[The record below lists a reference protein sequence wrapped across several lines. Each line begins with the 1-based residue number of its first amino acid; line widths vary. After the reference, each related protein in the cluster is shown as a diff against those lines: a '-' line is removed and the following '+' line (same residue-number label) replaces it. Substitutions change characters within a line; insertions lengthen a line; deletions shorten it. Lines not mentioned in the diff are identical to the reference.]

1 MTVWPA
7 MDDAT
12 EMALRKTD
20 HGAVPEPVVVHV
32 KSTATDMFGEKSL
45 CFVTCHQNPFNVADS
60 KYFRKAYTVIEN
72 LNAGIIKNASK
83 ALFRFGQGL
92 RVICKFIQHSTV
104 QRYRA
109 RFVLL
114 RHIDGEEVGC
124 SFQVLWPK
132 PLASLLERVS
142 RIMPFTQDRN

>member
-72 LNAGIIKNASK
+72 LNAGIIK
-83 ALFRFGQGL
+83 
-92 RVICKFIQHSTV
+92 TP
-104 QRYRA
+104 
-109 RFVLL
+109 
-114 RHIDGEEVGC
+114 
-124 SFQVLWPK
+124 VLWPK